1 MDTAEVHRK
10 KALLCN
16 KRTAEISGKKSAVF
30 CASLDMNTGK
40 LLLVLHTESRY
51 GCFEKYQ

>member
-1 MDTAEVHRK
+1 MDTAEVPRK
-10 KALLCN
+10 EALLCN
-16 KRTAEISGKKSAVF
+16 KKTAEISGKKSAVF
-30 CASLDMNTGK
+30 CVFLDMNTGK

>member
-30 CASLDMNTGK
+30 CVSLDMNTGK
-40 LLLVLHTESRY
+40 LLLVLHTKSRY